1 MAAIKTQIS
10 AAVKAAMRGRD
21 KQRLS
26 ALRLI
31 QAAFKQKEVDERI
44 ELDDEQAIAVLNR
57 MAKQLRDAI
66 RQFNQAGRTDLA
78 EKEQFELAI
87 IEAYLPAKLSPEE
100 TDRVIAQALADTG
113 AVSLKDMGKVMA
125 LIKGRLG
132 QQADMALISGKVKA
146 RLGAGG

>member
-31 QAAFKQKEVDERI
+31 QAAFKQKEVDEHI

>member
-100 TDRVIAQALADTG
+100 TDQVIAQALADTG

>member
-10 AAVKAAMRGRD
+10 AAVKTAMRGRD

-146 RLGAGG
+146 RLGAGE

>member
-146 RLGAGG
+146 RLGAGE